1 MHTLRL
7 RCRSGDKDFAI
18 AALYDL
24 ITLGIRETEVLG
36 ENLVELEAWFD
47 APVEAPAL
55 DAYGAVWE
63 PAPEIDWVARSREGW
78 EPQAVGARLWL
89 TPDWRN
95 DPAPE
100 GRLRLPAHAG
110 NASGSGYSEPTRLAL
125 EAMEKHLHPG
135 ETVFDVGTGS
145 GILTAAAALLG
156 AGRNIACDIDPDAA
170 RTAAANLRGDGVTAV
185 VFAGSARAL
194 RAASASLT
202 VANLNAVVLLAMAT
216 DLARILTSDGTLIVS
231 GFRERRLRDIRR
243 AFESRGLIVRDQL
256 ANGDW
261 RALVLCAVP

>member
-1 MHTLRL
+1 MHTVRL
-7 RCRSGDKDFAI
+7 RCRPGEKDFAI

-24 ITLGIRETEVLG
+24 ATLGIRETEVLG
-36 ENLVELEAWFD
+36 ENLVEFEAWFE

-55 DAYGAVWE
+55 DAYGAMWE
-63 PAPEIDWVARSREGW
+63 RAPEIDWVARSREGW
-78 EPQAVGARLWL
+78 EP
-89 TPDWRN
+89 PDWRD

-110 NASGSGYSEPTRLAL
+110 NASGSGYSEPTQLAL
-125 EAMEKHLHPG
+125 EALEKHLHPG

-156 AGRNIACDIDPDAA
+156 AGRSIACDIDPDAA
-170 RTAAANLRGDGVTAV
+170 RTAAANLRVDGADAV
-185 VFAGSARAL
+185 VFAGSPRAL
-194 RAASASLT
+194 RAGIASLAI
-202 VANLNAVVLLAMAT
+202 ANVNAVALLAMAT
-216 DLARILTSDGTLIVS
+216 DLARVLTSDGRLIVS

-243 AFESRGLIVRDQL
+243 AFELRGLIVRDQL